1 LEDQEERNLA
11 TAKFRELLELSFL
24 KKEDVKQE
32 SLSCV
37 EGDSILWPTTNKDG
51 EDYKEHEIKSIDDFS
66 AYIDSGL
73 LAGLRSAPSVGLQ
86 DRQCKLDWHDPS
98 VELIL
103 IHTPSKRWEQVIVI
117 KRDTHSELARG
128 STLYRAKI
136 FKDDVGEYLSCN
148 VSFNALADL

>member
-1 LEDQEERNLA
+1 LQ
-11 TAKFRELLELSFL
+11 ELSFL
-24 KKEDVKQE
+24 NEEDVQQE

-73 LAGLRSAPSVGLQ
+73 LAGRRSAPISVGLQ
-86 DRQCKLDWHDPS
+86 DRKCKLDWHDPS

-117 KRDTHSELARG
+117 KRNPHSELARG

-136 FKDDVGEYLSCN
+136 FKDDVGEYISCN